1 MKERLQRQIAIRN
14 IVAKNKV
21 TGQEQLLMLLKHE
34 GFNMTQA
41 TLSRDLKSLKIVKA
55 PDPIGGYVYLL
66 TNDIK
71 SETTQRS
78 GGGANYLA
86 DGFLSI
92 EFSLNIAVIRTKPA
106 YASSIA
112 AIIDAANAYEIIG
125 TIAGDDT
132 IFLVTREGVEKGDV
146 YVLLQRAMPN
156 LKGRLF

>member
-14 IVAKNKV
+14 IVAQNKV

-41 TLSRDLKSLKIVKA
+41 TLSRDLKSLKIVKT
-55 PDPIGGYVYLL
+55 PDPVGGYVYLL

-71 SETTQRS
+71 SQVNQPSATGT
-78 GGGANYLA
+78 NYLA

-92 EFSLNIAVIRTKPA
+92 DFSLNIAVIRTKPA
-106 YASSIA
+106 FASSIA
-112 AIIDAANAYEIIG
+112 AIIDASNPYEVIG

-132 IFLVTREGVEKGDV
+132 IFLVSREGVEKRDI
-146 YVLLQRAMPN
+146 YMLLERVLPN